1 MLFAISARGA
11 FDSAKNFREMK
22 DIIDRVIAK
31 YGIGKIQYSFV
42 VFGSTPAVR
51 LTFTRPVNDE
61 QLRGILQQT
70 QRSVGASLKD
80 TLKRAERIFDASPR
94 PNAKRVLV
102 LVMDKRSDNRLDD
115 VKLSAE
121 SLWRS
126 GVKVIPVAFGREAAQ
141 DEMEATTSEEDNL
154 IDVRAASNPDQVA
167 QEIMEKVLE
176 GQ

>member
-1 MLFAISARGA
+1 
-11 FDSAKNFREMK
+11 
-22 DIIDRVIAK
+22 
-31 YGIGKIQYSFV
+31 
-42 VFGSTPAVR
+42 
-51 LTFTRPVNDE
+51 
-61 QLRGILQQT
+61 
-70 QRSVGASLKD
+70 
-80 TLKRAERIFDASPR
+80 
-94 PNAKRVLV
+94 
-102 LVMDKRSDNRLDD
+102 MDKRSDNRLDD

-126 GVKVIPVAFGREAAQ
+126 GVKVISVAFGREAAQ

>member
-11 FDSAKNFREMK
+11 LDSAKNFREMK
-22 DIIDRVIAK
+22 DIIDRVITK

-42 VFGSTPAVR
+42 VFGPTPAVR

-126 GVKVIPVAFGREAAQ
+126 GVKVIPVAFGREAEQ

-154 IDVRAASNPDQVA
+154 IDVRDTSNPDQVA

-176 GQ
+176 GR